1 MAKGK
6 RMKALE
12 ERLDHVLREIEKLRA
27 QEELLRDMIREENG
41 EPKVKPRA
49 PRANVKQTVISLLE
63 EQGDI
68 GLNAAMAVEIASDKG
83 IDLERGSVSSLLSR
97 LKNEGVVE
105 YDGSTYRLIG
115 AKRQMPG
122 MVHPLRTSGSNV

>member
-27 QEELLRDMIREENG
+27 QEELLRDMIREESG

-63 EQGDI
+63 EQGHV
-68 GLNAAMAVEIASDKG
+68 GLNAAMAVEIAAGKG

-105 YDGSTYRLIG
+105 YDGSTYRLTN
-115 AKRQMPG
+115 AKRAMPG
-122 MVHPLRTSGSNV
+122 TVHPLRTSGSNV